1 MATTQGKWNHRN
13 GNQMMRG
20 NTQSQKYDN
29 GEQKNGKP
37 VQRFRSRKTKY
48 NPNVT
53 CTYCGK
59 TGHVHDNC
67 YRLIGY
73 PDDFEFTK
81 TRETQGTMKANA
93 VTTEEKSEAFQ
104 NTQEDTA
111 YNNYSQ
117 YMSKEQYTNL
127 VQQVTKDVLKE
138 HRTTPTTG
146 FNGNA
151 IAGTILRN
159 SSSCLSVI
167 NSCTWIIDS
176 GASEHMC
183 FDPNSFLSLTPLPV
197 PLTLTLPN
205 SFRII
210 VTHTGSV
217 SVLPNLTLKNVLYV
231 PVFKHNLISVHRL
244 SSQIKYDVLF
254 TPSGCVLQDP
264 LMKSIQAFGEVNE
277 GLYLL
282 KSSNIRSQFVSNAN
296 VVSIP
301 QGNSSIP
308 SSGSVPFSFSANVV
322 PSVALW
328 HVSNKQKKKLERR
341 DVKKKAKKKQD
352 FSDISEIPK
361 KL

>member
-1 MATTQGKWNHRN
+1 MDQEKDDET
-13 GNQMMRG
+13 
-20 NTQSQKYDN
+20 QKYDN
-29 GEQKNGKP
+29 GEQRNAKS

-67 YRLIGY
+67 YSLIGY

-81 TRETQGTMKANA
+81 TRETQGTVEANA
-93 VTTEEKSEAFQ
+93 VTTEEKFEAYQ
-104 NTQEDTA
+104 NTQEDTT
-111 YNNYSQ
+111 YNNYNQ
-117 YMSKEQYTNL
+117 YISKEQYTNL

-138 HRTTPTTG
+138 NKTTPTIS

-159 SSSCLSVI
+159 SSSCLSLI

-176 GASEHMC
+176 GGSEHMC

-197 PLTLTLPN
+197 LLTLTLPN

-210 VTHTGSV
+210 
-217 SVLPNLTLKNVLYV
+217 
-231 PVFKHNLISVHRL
+231 HNLIFVHRL

-264 LMKSIQAFGEVNE
+264 LIKNIQAFGDVNE
-277 GLYLL
+277 ELYLL
-282 KSSNIRSQFVSNAN
+282 KSSSIRSQFVSNAN

-308 SSGSVPFSFSANVV
+308 SSGSVPFSFSTNI
-322 PSVALW
+322 
-328 HVSNKQKKKLERR
+328 KKKLERR
-341 DVKKKAKKKQD
+341 DVKKNSKEKQD